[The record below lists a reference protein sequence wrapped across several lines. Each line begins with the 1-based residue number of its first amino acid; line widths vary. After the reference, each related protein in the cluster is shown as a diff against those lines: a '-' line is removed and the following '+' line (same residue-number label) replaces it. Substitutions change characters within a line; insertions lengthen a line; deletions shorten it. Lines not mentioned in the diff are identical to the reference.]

1 MIETINEQNR
11 ALVIEFFN
19 KHWGSSEMVVS
30 SGRYNCAELPGLV
43 NMEDE
48 KITGLLTYIIKDKMI
63 EIISLD
69 SVIENRGIGTQL
81 MNFLERLAYKNC
93 MFNIRVITTNDNMIA
108 LKFYQKLGYRI
119 KEIIPD
125 AVNEARLI
133 KPQIPLVAENGIP
146 ILDELVLE
154 KFI

>member
-1 MIETINEQNR
+1 MIEAINKQNR

-19 KHWGSSEMVVS
+19 EHWKSSEMIVS
-30 SGRYNCAELPGLV
+30 SGRYNCADLPGLIYL
-43 NMEDE
+43 EDE
-48 KITGLLTYIIKDKMI
+48 KITGLLTYIIMDKTI

-69 SVIENRGIGTQL
+69 IVIENRGIGTQL
-81 MNFLERLAYKNC
+81 MTFMERLAYKNC
-93 MFNIRVITTNDNMIA
+93 MFNIRVITTNDNMNA

-119 KEIIPD
+119 KGIIPD

-133 KPQIPLVAENGIP
+133 KPQIPMVAENGIQ

-154 KFI
+154 KYI

>member
-1 MIETINEQNR
+1 MIEAINEQNR
-11 ALVIEFFN
+11 ASVIEFFN
-19 KHWGSSEMVVS
+19 EHWGSSEIIVS

-43 NMEDE
+43 YMEDK
-48 KITGLLTYIIKDKMI
+48 KITGLLTYIIKDKTI

-69 SVIENRGIGTQL
+69 SVIENRGVGTQL
-81 MNFLERLAYKNC
+81 INFLERLAYKNC
-93 MFNIRVITTNDNMIA
+93 KFNIRVITTNDNINA

-119 KEIIPD
+119 KGIIPD

-133 KPQIPLVAENGIP
+133 KPQIPMVAENGIP

>member
-1 MIETINEQNR
+1 MIEAINEQNR

-19 KHWGSSEMVVS
+19 EHWGSSEMIVS
-30 SGRYNCAELPGLV
+30 SGRYNCAELPGLIY
-43 NMEDE
+43 MEDE
-48 KITGLLTYIIKDKMI
+48 KVIGLLTYIIKDKTI
-63 EIISLD
+63 EIFSLD

-93 MFNIRVITTNDNMIA
+93 MFNIKVITTNDNINA

-125 AVNEARLI
+125 AVNKARLI
-133 KPQIPLVAENGIP
+133 KPQIPLQAENGIP
-146 ILDELVLE
+146 IMDEIVLE